1 MNHISLASLL
11 GQSILSSPRS
21 LELFHLSI
29 ALAVLGSISV
39 SYYGYMLSLSSHGP
53 YSHLHPMIP
62 TEVVKV
68 YTQAPVS
75 MVINTGP
82 VGLQLSEVPLILQV
96 DS

>member
-21 LELFHLSI
+21 LELFHLSK

-39 SYYGYMLSLSSHGP
+39 SYYGYTQLLSSHDLC
-53 YSHLHPMIP
+53 SHLHPMIP

-68 YTQAPVS
+68 YTQAPAS

-82 VGLQLSEVPLILQV
+82 VGLQLSEVPLVLQV